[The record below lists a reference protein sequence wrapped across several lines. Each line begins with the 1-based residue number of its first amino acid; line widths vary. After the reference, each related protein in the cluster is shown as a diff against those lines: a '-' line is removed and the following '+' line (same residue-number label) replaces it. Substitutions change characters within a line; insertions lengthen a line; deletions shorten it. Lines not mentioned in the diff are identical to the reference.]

1 MIARLDPTDVPPVRA
16 SDLNRPM
23 QMLIANGQGLALLKG
38 LSERELRELEDNLWS
53 DVKSDAGA
61 RLAVALRFRA
71 LVDVFAARRLK
82 DMLIERG
89 FKVIAA
95 AIAAASEQRLNTRFG
110 FSAQRLLSAIDA
122 ATDTSRPPAHQPVFA
137 ALPMQTAA

>member
-1 MIARLDPTDVPPVRA
+1 MIAKLDPTDVPQVTA

-38 LSERELRELEDNLWS
+38 LSERELRELEDSLWS
-53 DVKSDAGA
+53 DFKSDADT
-61 RLAVALRFRA
+61 RIAVALRFRA

-82 DMLIERG
+82 NMLLERG

-95 AIAAASEQRLNTRFG
+95 AISAASEQRLNTRFG
-110 FSAQRLLSAIDA
+110 FNAQRLLRAIDA
-122 ATDTSRPPAHQPVFA
+122 ATDSTRQPVFTAPPLQA
-137 ALPMQTAA
+137 AA

>member
-38 LSERELRELEDNLWS
+38 LSERELRELEDGLWS
-53 DVKSDAGA
+53 EVKSDADT
-61 RLAVALRFRA
+61 RIAVALRFRA

-82 DMLIERG
+82 NMLLERG

-110 FSAQRLLSAIDA
+110 FNAQRLLFAIDA
-122 ATDTSRPPAHQPVFA
+122 AMDSTHQPVFA
-137 ALPMQTAA
+137 ALPLQAAA

>member
-1 MIARLDPTDVPPVRA
+1 MIAKLDPTDVPQVTA

-38 LSERELRELEDNLWS
+38 LSEHELRELEDSLWS
-53 DVKSDAGA
+53 DFKSDADT
-61 RLAVALRFRA
+61 RVAVALRFRA

-82 DMLIERG
+82 NMLLERG

-95 AIAAASEQRLNTRFG
+95 AISAASEQRLNTRFG
-110 FSAQRLLSAIDA
+110 FNAQRLLRAIDA
-122 ATDTSRPPAHQPVFA
+122 ATDSVHQPVFA
-137 ALPMQTAA
+137 PTPMQTAA

>member
-1 MIARLDPTDVPPVRA
+1 MIAKLDPTDVPPVTA

-38 LSERELRELEDNLWS
+38 LSERELRELEDGLWS
-53 DVKSDAGA
+53 EAKSDAGA

-82 DMLIERG
+82 DMLLERG
-89 FKVIAA
+89 FKLIAA
-95 AIAAASEQRLNTRFG
+95 AIAAASEQRLNTRVG
-110 FSAQRLLSAIDA
+110 FNTQRLLRAIDA
-122 ATDTSRPPAHQPVFA
+122 ATTPAHQPVFA
-137 ALPMQTAA
+137 ATPLQTAA